1 MSNAPASG
9 PGAEGNLLIGLT
21 GGIGSGKSTVA
32 HTLVQLGAHLVDT
45 DALSRQLTAPG
56 GLAIPLLRERFGPEV
71 IDAQGALDRARMREL
86 AFSDPAVRQ
95 ALEGI
100 LHPLIH
106 EQTEAQARA
115 AQPGQ
120 VIVFDVPLLAEAGPR
135 WRDRVHRILV
145 VDTPEPVQVER
156 VMQRSGW
163 SREMVERVIAQQA
176 SREQRAAV
184 ADDLILNHGLTL
196 DELAQQVRELWAR
209 WVQPR

>member
-1 MSNAPASG
+1 MGTAHASG
-9 PGAEGNLLIGLT
+9 PAPGGNLLIGLT

-56 GLAIPLLRERFGPEV
+56 GLAIPLLRERFGPGV

-86 AFSDPAVRQ
+86 AFSDPAARQ
-95 ALEGI
+95 ALEAI

-120 VIVFDVPLLAEAGPR
+120 VVVFDVPLLVEAGAR
-135 WRDRVHRILV
+135 WRERVHRILV
-145 VDTPEPVQVER
+145 VDTPQAVQIER
-156 VMQRSGW
+156 VMRRSGW

-196 DELAQQVRELWAR
+196 EELAEQVRAVWAR
-209 WVQPR
+209 WMQPR

>member
-1 MSNAPASG
+1 MKPA
-9 PGAEGNLLIGLT
+9 NLLIGLT

-56 GLAIPLLRERFGPEV
+56 GLAIPLLRERFGADL

-86 AFSDPAVRQ
+86 AFSDPTARQ

-120 VIVFDVPLLAEAGPR
+120 VIVFDVPLLVEAGPR
-135 WRDRVHRILV
+135 WRDRVHRVLV
-145 VDTPEPVQVER
+145 VDTPEHVQVAR

-163 SREMVERVIAQQA
+163 SRDMVERVIAQQA
-176 SREQRAAV
+176 SRAQRAAV
-184 ADDLILNHGLTL
+184 ADDVILNDGLTL
-196 DELAQQVRELWAR
+196 DELAQQVRALWAR
-209 WVQPR
+209 WTQP

>member
-1 MSNAPASG
+1 M
-9 PGAEGNLLIGLT
+9 
-21 GGIGSGKSTVA
+21 A

-56 GLAIPLLRERFGPEV
+56 GQAIPLLRERFGAGV

-86 AFSDPAVRQ
+86 AFGDPAVRQ
-95 ALEGI
+95 ALEAI

-115 AQPGQ
+115 ARPGQ
-120 VIVFDVPLLAEAGPR
+120 VIVFDVPLLVEAGRR

-145 VDTPEPVQVER
+145 VDTPEPVQVQR

-176 SREQRAAV
+176 SRAQRAAV
-184 ADDLILNHGLTL
+184 ADDLILNDGLTL
-196 DELAQQVRELWAR
+196 DELAARVRALWMQWA
-209 WVQPR
+209 QGTQ